1 MNTTALIQATLTH
14 ALKLGRFERV
24 NGHEPKSGP
33 AGRLTCAIWVQRIS
47 PVPSQSGLTSTT
59 ARVELSVRVYS
70 SMLSEPQDRID
81 TDMAAAVDA
90 LMAAYAA
97 DFTLGGTIK
106 HVDLLGAVG
115 APLEAVAG
123 YVTVDTTL
131 FRIVTITVPLIVNDA
146 WTQAA

>member
-1 MNTTALIQATLTH
+1 MNTKALIQATLTH

-24 NGHEPKSGP
+24 NGHEPKAAPGT
-33 AGRLTCAIWVQRIS
+33 RLTCAIWVQRIS
-47 PVPSQSGLTSTT
+47 PVPTDSGLAATT

-70 SMLSEPQDRID
+70 SMLAEPQDRIEP
-81 TDMAAAVDA
+81 DMSAAVDA
-90 LMAAYAA
+90 LMGAYAG
-97 DFTLGGTIK
+97 DFTLGGTIRN
-106 HVDLLGAVG
+106 VDLLGQAG
-115 APLEAVAG
+115 APMEAVAG